1 MTALTREE
9 LLDVDPVHPGL
20 QCGLKCDEARHIA
33 LRHAWNFAVFAEYA
47 ENRNEAASNASVSQ
61 AWSSIAEVLK

>member
-33 LRHAWNFAVFAEYA
+33 LRHAWNWAVYA
-47 ENRNEAASNASVSQ
+47 EFNMEPQAPAAQISQ